1 MNLKTKIVGAVLGI
15 YAAAIAI
22 ICICVNTNCQKND
35 LAGDV
40 TASMIGS
47 VILSAVIIGIIMM
60 AVLFMLIRKMLSSL
74 SDMNDK
80 MEEFSQNGGDLTAFM
95 DENRRQE
102 LSGVAGNLN
111 EVMMHIHDVLLN
123 VQNHSQKL
131 AESVEKMDVSIGNTT
146 DDALNVSSVMQ
157 EISASVEEMTSNIM
171 EIASVMEDMTKS
183 FNDINEEAKD
193 GADYAENSNKDA
205 YDIMAKSETERQ
217 EILQRAE
224 EVEEALKQKIEQSKQ
239 AERIMDLTGDIIQIA
254 DQTNLLAL
262 NASIEAARAGD
273 AGRGF
278 AVVADEITKLAVDS
292 MQTASQIKDISN
304 TVITAVSELAEESGK
319 VVEFMRE
326 KTVDSY
332 TQLVDVGRKYQGDS
346 KIMYDKMQD
355 FSTLAGSLS
364 GQVDSATHAIE
375 AIRSAAQES
384 AKAVTDSADSMT
396 KITEHMTDIR
406 ESSETNAQIAVAL
419 DASINKFKL

>member
-1 MNLKTKIVGAVLGI
+1 MNLKTKILGSVFGI

-22 ICICVNTNCQKND
+22 ICICVNANCQKNE

-47 VILSAVIIGIIMM
+47 VILSAVIIGIIML
-60 AVLFMLIRKMLSSL
+60 AVLFMLTRKMLSSL
-74 SDMNDK
+74 SDMNEK

-111 EVMMHIHDVLLN
+111 EVMMRIHDVLLN
-123 VQNHSQKL
+123 VQNHSQEL

-205 YDIMAKSETERQ
+205 YEIMTKSERERQ

-304 TVITAVSELAEESGK
+304 TVITAVSELAEESGN
-319 VVEFMRE
+319 VVDFMRE

-364 GQVDSATHAIE
+364 GQVDNATHAIE

-406 ESSETNAQIAVAL
+406 ESSETNAQIAASL
-419 DASINKFKL
+419 DASISKFRL

>member
-1 MNLKTKIVGAVLGI
+1 
-15 YAAAIAI
+15 
-22 ICICVNTNCQKND
+22 
-35 LAGDV
+35 
-40 TASMIGS
+40 
-47 VILSAVIIGIIMM
+47 
-60 AVLFMLIRKMLSSL
+60 
-74 SDMNDK
+74 MNDK
-80 MEEFSQNGGDLTAFM
+80 MEEFSQNGGYLTAFM

-205 YDIMAKSETERQ
+205 YEIMTKSETERQ

-406 ESSETNAQIAVAL
+406 ESSETNAQIAASL
-419 DASINKFKL
+419 DASISKFKL